1 MDTLNKASQ
10 NSIPSKVVTIRPNE
24 HPWITCQIRNLIR
37 KRKRTFRKYKKTQN
51 LLFWEKF
58 KILRNQIVSN
68 IRSSKKNYFD
78 KLEDILSKENVNS
91 KIFWKTSKQV
101 MGLQKSNHTIPTLKL
116 NDKFAEKDIDKANM
130 LNDYF
135 CSQAVVNDNNKPLP
149 QHTFTC
155 NSRLN
160 SITISEQDVRDVL
173 NNLNVT
179 KASGPDLI
187 SPRLLKEGATILSKP
202 LSIIFNRSLLQG
214 YFPSNWKDA
223 NVTAI
228 YKKADKSMP
237 SNYRPISLLSQIGK
251 AMERCVHKHLYNY
264 ISENNLLTPFQS
276 GFIQGDSTTFQ
287 LLHTYHSFLEA
298 VDSGKE
304 VRVVFCD
311 ISKAFDRVWH
321 RGLLHKLAGMGLSDG
336 LLRWFKSYL
345 SHRRQRVV
353 LNGVESNWADVLAG
367 VPQGS
372 ILGPLLFLIYI
383 NDIVNNIRS
392 SIRLFAD
399 DTTIYII
406 IDNPQ
411 TAAFILNTDLETI
424 NGWSHDWLVDFNPTK
439 TSTLLISR
447 RQHPVFHPSLE
458 MNNVV
463 LNETTSHKHLG
474 LTISNT
480 CSWIEHINNIAET
493 AWSRLN
499 LMRLL
504 KFKINRKALEK
515 MYFAFIRP
523 LLEYSDSVW
532 DNSPAYVKKQLDDIH
547 YEAAR
552 IITGGTK
559 LCSHDKLLSDLGWD
573 TLQERRTKHKLVIF
587 YKILNNLTP
596 PYLQDFVPPLVQEAN
611 PYRLRN
617 SNDIRTIHANTNLY
631 YNSFYPS
638 TIRDWNNLPQEIKQ
652 STSVAS
658 FKYQLNKATQ
668 RRAPPKFF
676 SAGSRLGQ
684 ILHARIRMACSS
696 LNSDLYRK
704 NIVPSPSCACGGFES
719 AYHFFFI
726 CPKYNATRE
735 RYLEALLRNHTTH
748 DLLFGK
754 DTATDEENEAL
765 FLKVQDYILKS
776 KRFVH

>member
-1 MDTLNKASQ
+1 M
-10 NSIPSKVVTIRPNE
+10 
-24 HPWITCQIRNLIR
+24 
-37 KRKRTFRKYKKTQN
+37 FRDQ
-51 LLFWEKF
+51 
-58 KILRNQIVSN
+58 
-68 IRSSKKNYFD
+68 
-78 KLEDILSKENVNS
+78 
-91 KIFWKTSKQV
+91 
-101 MGLQKSNHTIPTLKL
+101 
-116 NDKFAEKDIDKANM
+116 
-130 LNDYF
+130 
-135 CSQAVVNDNNKPLP
+135 C
-149 QHTFTC
+149 
-155 NSRLN
+155 
-160 SITISEQDVRDVL
+160 
-173 NNLNVT
+173 
-179 KASGPDLI
+179 
-187 SPRLLKEGATILSKP
+187 
-202 LSIIFNRSLLQG
+202 
-214 YFPSNWKDA
+214 
-223 NVTAI
+223 
-228 YKKADKSMP
+228 
-237 SNYRPISLLSQIGK
+237 
-251 AMERCVHKHLYNY
+251 
-264 ISENNLLTPFQS
+264 
-276 GFIQGDSTTFQ
+276 
-287 LLHTYHSFLEA
+287 
-298 VDSGKE
+298 
-304 VRVVFCD
+304 
-311 ISKAFDRVWH
+311 
-321 RGLLHKLAGMGLSDG
+321 
-336 LLRWFKSYL
+336 
-345 SHRRQRVV
+345 
-353 LNGVESNWADVLAG
+353 
-367 VPQGS
+367 S

-399 DTTIYII
+399 DITIYII

-532 DNSPAYVKKQLDDIH
+532 DYSPAYVKKQLDDIH

-638 TIRDWNNLPQEIKQ
+638 TIRDWNNLTQEIKQ

-658 FKYQLNKATQ
+658 FRYKLNKDTQ

-676 SAGSRLGQ
+676 SVGSRLGQ

-704 NIVPSPSCACGGFES
+704 I
-719 AYHFFFI
+719 
-726 CPKYNATRE
+726 
-735 RYLEALLRNHTTH
+735 
-748 DLLFGK
+748 
-754 DTATDEENEAL
+754 
-765 FLKVQDYILKS
+765 
-776 KRFVH
+776 